1 MVVLGV
7 NAWNEDKKKVTE
19 FVEDKNLKHRI
30 LMNGRDVA
38 KSYGLERVP
47 TVLWIDR
54 HGKVA
59 ATEVGFHGA
68 GSLVK
73 KTRSLMRAKS

>member
-30 LMNGRDVA
+30 LMNGSDVA
-38 KSYGLERVP
+38 KSYGAKGVP
-47 TVLWIDR
+47 TVPWIDR
-54 HGKVA
+54 DGRIA
-59 ATEVGFHGA
+59 ATEVGFHSA
-68 GSLVK
+68 GSLEK
-73 KTRSLMRAKS
+73 KTKSLMRTAS